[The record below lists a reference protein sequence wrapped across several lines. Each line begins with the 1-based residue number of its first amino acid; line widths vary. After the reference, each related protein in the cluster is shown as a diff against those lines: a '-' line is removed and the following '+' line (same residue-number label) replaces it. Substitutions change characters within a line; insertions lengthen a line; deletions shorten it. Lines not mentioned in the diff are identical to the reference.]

1 MEEYGRS
8 LESHLLVLNVQIV
21 GSQVFTQEWISILT
35 GLNQILETL
44 QVAELILVEYLVNI
58 VIKIKDCHIR

>member
-8 LESHLLVLNVQIV
+8 LESHHLVLNVQIV
-21 GSQVFTQEWISILT
+21 GSQVFTQEWISILI

-44 QVAELILVEYLVNI
+44 QVAELILVDYLIYSN
-58 VIKIKDCHIR
+58 KD

>member
-8 LESHLLVLNVQIV
+8 LESHHLVLNVQIV
-21 GSQVFTQEWISILT
+21 GSQVFTQEWISILI

-44 QVAELILVEYLVNI
+44 QVAELILVDY
-58 VIKIKDCHIR
+58 

>member
-8 LESHLLVLNVQIV
+8 LVSHHLVLNVQIV
-21 GSQVFTQEWISILT
+21 VSQVFTQEWISILI

-44 QVAELILVEYLVNI
+44 QVAELILVDYL
-58 VIKIKDCHIR
+58 IR

>member
-1 MEEYGRS
+1 MEGHGRS

-21 GSQVFTQEWISILT
+21 GSQVFTQEWINISI

-44 QVAELILVEYLVNI
+44 RVAELILVDYKV
-58 VIKIKDCHIR
+58 K